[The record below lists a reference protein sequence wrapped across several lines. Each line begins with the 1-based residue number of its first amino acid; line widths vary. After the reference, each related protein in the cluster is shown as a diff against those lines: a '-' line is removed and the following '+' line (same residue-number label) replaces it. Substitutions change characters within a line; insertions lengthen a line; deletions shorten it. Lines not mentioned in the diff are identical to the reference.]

1 MGHLSQI
8 EAVMEAYNGIL
19 YHYSDE
25 GKHPLNMPKKEVI
38 VQQKADFNFW
48 AIHSG
53 VCMPELNLEHEFERE
68 AVKGLDN
75 FIETANKLDLDGSLT
90 FSVERL
96 YQEKPSPDVTWR
108 ADEHVASL
116 SQMLGQL
123 AHTFGVLV
131 PSLQNTGRAS
141 GQ

>member
-8 EAVMEAYNGIL
+8 EAVMEAYNDIL
-19 YHYSDE
+19 YHYPDDGE
-25 GKHPLNMPKKEVI
+25 HPLNMPKKEVI
-38 VQQKADFNFW
+38 VQQKEDFNFW

-75 FIETANKLDLDGSLT
+75 FIETANKL
-90 FSVERL
+90 ERL
-96 YQEKPSPDVTWR
+96 YQEEPSPDVTWR
-108 ADEHVASL
+108 ADEYVASL

-123 AHTFGVLV
+123 AHIFGVLV
-131 PSLQNTGRAS
+131 PSLQNTGTAS

>member
-1 MGHLSQI
+1 MGHLSRI
-8 EAVMEAYNGIL
+8 EAVMEAYNDIL
-19 YHYSDE
+19 YHYPDDGE
-25 GKHPLNMPKKEVI
+25 HPLNMPKKKVI

-75 FIETANKLDLDGSLT
+75 FIETANK
-90 FSVERL
+90 
-96 YQEKPSPDVTWR
+96 QPSPDVTWR

-116 SQMLGQL
+116 AQMLSQL

-131 PSLQNTGRAS
+131 PSLQNTETAS